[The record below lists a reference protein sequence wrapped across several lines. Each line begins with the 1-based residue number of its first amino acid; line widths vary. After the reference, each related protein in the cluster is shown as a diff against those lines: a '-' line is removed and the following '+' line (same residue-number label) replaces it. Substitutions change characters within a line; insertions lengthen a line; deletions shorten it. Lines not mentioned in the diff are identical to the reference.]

1 MTSCKHSDSVDLT
14 NLSRDKRLD
23 LTVEKASSIELAFFV
38 ICFLLIVASLV
49 WHVVSAFN
57 RFA

>member
-1 MTSCKHSDSVDLT
+1 MTSCKHSDPVDLT
-14 NLSRDKRLD
+14 DLSRDKRLD
-23 LTVEKASSIELAFFV
+23 LTDEKASSIELAFFV
-38 ICFLLIVASLV
+38 ICFLLIVVSLV